1 MALIWKRRIKNFVKP
16 VTDWILDGF
25 KDEET
30 NEYTTLKNSADT
42 AQKSAETVLNS
53 SVTFFQQLVTFFQQ
67 FKNHEIKKSRGV
79 PAIWRL
85 LKHRGHV
92 AWYILFYILGL
103 IQFSDW
109 FPRFWQFGKTVPLI
123 WEQIPSPDLGTRL
136 ALVMVLVILN
146 LIFLMSYY
154 IYRVSRFA
162 LYEYLDSKN
171 TSLPN
176 MYFKVL
182 LRAFCFAAWLGY
194 LPLILFNIFIPIFG
208 VILVFLNV
216 VSWINEVAKKGLL
229 PWPDVPVPID
239 TTE

>member
-1 MALIWKRRIKNFVKP
+1 MALIWKRRIEKFVKP

-42 AQKSAETVLNS
+42 AQKTAETVLNFS
-53 SVTFFQQLVTFFQQ
+53 VTFFQQ

-109 FPRFWQFGKTVPLI
+109 FLRLLKFVKTVPLV

-136 ALVMVLVILN
+136 ALVMVFVILN

-162 LYEYLDSKN
+162 SYEYLDSKN

-176 MYFKVL
+176 MFFKVL
-182 LRAFCFAAWLGY
+182 LRALCFAAWLGY
-194 LPLILFNIFIPIFG
+194 LPLIIFNIFIPVLG

-216 VSWINEVAKKGLL
+216 VNWINEVAKKGLMAR
-229 PWPDVPVPID
+229 
-239 TTE
+239 